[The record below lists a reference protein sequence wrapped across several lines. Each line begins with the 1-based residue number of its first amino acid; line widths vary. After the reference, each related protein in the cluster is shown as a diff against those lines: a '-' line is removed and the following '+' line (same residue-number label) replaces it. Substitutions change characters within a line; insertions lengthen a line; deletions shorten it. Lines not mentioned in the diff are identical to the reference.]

1 MLAGLEGVLLNLSAF
16 VVVLGIVVFVHEF
29 GHFQAARWGK
39 VAIDTFSIGF
49 GKTLAL
55 WKDKH
60 GVNWR
65 VAALPLGGYVKFE
78 DDTDPMSTGPA
89 ESYEDPAAFAEAR
102 RRGLFHAMPLS
113 TRAFVVSAGPLTN
126 FIFSTI
132 AFALIAMIVGR
143 NVIAVETLP
152 PRVDIIAPESPAAL
166 GGLHAG
172 DVITSVD
179 GQPVASFGR
188 LKEIVGA
195 NPGKTAAFGVRRA
208 DNALTLRIKIGD
220 QTAPDMTGVDH
231 RTGFLGIE
239 RKSLPS
245 EIKIVRPNPIE
256 AIGGG
261 ASQVWGIISSTGAYV
276 GNIFSGRASA
286 AHIAGP
292 AGIFAASGAVAK
304 SAISGDDPV
313 GEKLGRLVLFLL
325 AWAAQLSV
333 AVGIVNL
340 LPVPILDGGHLLF
353 YGIEAV
359 RGRPLGPKA
368 QEIGYR
374 AGFALVASLFL
385 FATWNDLQRFKL
397 LEFLGGM
404 LS

>member
-1 MLAGLEGVLLNLSAF
+1 MLAGLEGVLLNLVAF

-49 GKTLAL
+49 GKTLAS
-55 WKDKH
+55 WRDKH
-60 GVNWR
+60 GVQWR
-65 VAALPLGGYVKFE
+65 LGALPLGGYVKYQ
-78 DDTDPMSTGPA
+78 DDADPMSTGPTEA
-89 ESYEDPAAFAEAR
+89 YDDPAKFAEAR
-102 RRGLFHAMPLS
+102 RKGLFHAMPLA
-113 TRAFVVSAGPLTN
+113 TRSFAVAAGPLTN
-126 FIFSTI
+126 FIFSTV

-143 NVIAVETLP
+143 NVILVESLP
-152 PRVDIIAPESPAAL
+152 PRVDVIAPGSPAAAA
-166 GGLHAG
+166 GLRAG
-172 DVITSVD
+172 DVIASVD
-179 GQPVASFGR
+179 AEPVGSFGR

-195 NPGKTAAFGVRRA
+195 RPGKVSTFAVQRGAETV
-208 DNALTLRIKIGD
+208 TLQVKIGD

-231 RTGFLGIE
+231 RTGYLGIE

-245 EIKIVRPNPIE
+245 EIKIVRPNPVE
-256 AIGGG
+256 AIGVG
-261 ASQVWGIISSTGAYV
+261 ASQVWDIIASTGAYV

-304 SAISGDDPV
+304 SAISGDVPP
-313 GEKLGRLVLFLL
+313 GEKLARLVLSLL

-353 YGIEAV
+353 YAIEGV

-374 AGFALVASLFL
+374 AGFAFVASLFL

>member
-1 MLAGLEGVLLNLSAF
+1 
-16 VVVLGIVVFVHEF
+16 
-29 GHFQAARWGK
+29 
-39 VAIDTFSIGF
+39 
-49 GKTLAL
+49 
-55 WKDKH
+55 
-60 GVNWR
+60 
-65 VAALPLGGYVKFE
+65 
-78 DDTDPMSTGPA
+78 MSTGPA
-89 ESYEDPAAFAEAR
+89 QAYENPAAFAEAR
-102 RRGLFHAMPLS
+102 RKGLFHAMPLS

-132 AFALIAMIVGR
+132 AFALIALIVGR
-143 NVIAVETLP
+143 NVIPVETLP
-152 PRVDIIAPESPAAL
+152 PRVDVIAPNSPAAA
-166 GGLHAG
+166 GGMHAG
-172 DVITSVD
+172 DVVTAVD

-195 NPGKTAAFGVRRA
+195 NPGKTSAFDVRRGGEA
-208 DNALTLRIKIGD
+208 MTLRIKIGD
-220 QTAPDMTGVDH
+220 QTAPDTTGVDH

-256 AIGGG
+256 AIGAG
-261 ASQVWGIISSTGAYV
+261 ASQVWDIVASTGAYV

-286 AHIAGP
+286 AQIAGP
-292 AGIFAASGAVAK
+292 AGIYAASGAVAK
-304 SAISGDDPV
+304 SAISGDGPF
-313 GEKLGRLVLFLL
+313 GEKLGRLALFLL
-325 AWAAQLSV
+325 GWAAQLSV

-353 YGIEAV
+353 YGIEAA

-368 QEIGYR
+368 QELGYR
-374 AGFALVASLFL
+374 AGLALVASLFL

>member
-1 MLAGLEGVLLNLSAF
+1 MLAGLEGVLLNLAAF

-60 GVNWR
+60 GVQWR

-78 DDTDPMSTGPA
+78 DDSDPMSTGPT
-89 ESYEDPAAFAEAR
+89 ETYEDPAALAEAR
-102 RRGLFHAMPLS
+102 RKGLFHAMPLT
-113 TRAFVVSAGPLTN
+113 TRAFVVSAGPITN

-143 NVIAVETLP
+143 NIIPVESLP
-152 PRVDIIAPESPAAL
+152 PRVDVIAPAGPAAL

-172 DVITSVD
+172 DIVAAID

-188 LKEIVGA
+188 LKEIVTA
-195 NPGKTAAFGVRRA
+195 SPGKTSTFAVRRGA
-208 DNALTLRIKIGD
+208 DTITLQIKIGD
-220 QTAPDMTGVDH
+220 QTAPDLTGVDH
-231 RTGFLGIE
+231 RAGFLGIE
-239 RKSLPS
+239 RKSSPS
-245 EIKIVRPNPIE
+245 EIKIVRPGPIE
-256 AIGGG
+256 AVGEG
-261 ASQVWGIISSTGAYV
+261 ASQVWGIIASTGAYV

-304 SAISGDDPV
+304 SAISGDVPI
-313 GEKLGRLVLFLL
+313 GEKLARLALSLL

-353 YGIEAV
+353 YGIEAA

-368 QEIGYR
+368 QEFGYR